1 MKRWPTSE
9 KQFVDISRPAVVKD
23 YNQAMG
29 GIDLNDQLVAIY
41 RTDIGTKKY
50 YLRVFQ
56 HLLDVCVVNAWLL
69 YRCHCSQRV
78 DEAHMTLLNFR
89 MDVASSLIKYGK
101 HIAKR
106 RGRPSKAALAAETK
120 KPKVVQAT
128 PTTDVRYDGLSHWPE
143 TANRQRCRQCNQ
155 RNHFTYFKCSKCKVP
170 LCLTKERNC
179 FSAKERNCFS
189 NVNLSL
195 TLLQS
200 AVQRCKC
207 YLYAYAN
214 ICLKKVS
221 LKWATIYRYL
231 LNMFYNHRYSCL
243 ERIK

>member
-1 MKRWPTSE
+1 MKRWSTRE

-69 YRCHCSQRV
+69 YRRHCSQRV

-170 LCLTKERNC
+170 LCLTKEKNC
-179 FSAKERNCFS
+179 FSAYHQFP
-189 NVNLSL
+189 
-195 TLLQS
+195 T
-200 AVQRCKC
+200 
-207 YLYAYAN
+207 
-214 ICLKKVS
+214 
-221 LKWATIYRYL
+221 
-231 LNMFYNHRYSCL
+231 
-243 ERIK
+243 